1 MGPCPA
7 GFAGRAHSMTSGQV
21 GDGRRLGVSGER
33 PAGAVVPF
41 TGFVHRAVVL
51 SIGKLAVGQERYYEQ
66 QVAQGLDDYFTG
78 RGESPGR
85 WIGRGAADLG
95 LRGTVED
102 GELSMLMA
110 GRDPRTGGT
119 LREQPVK
126 VAALDLTFSA
136 PKSVSVLHA
145 VADERV
151 SAALV
156 ACHEEAVEA
165 ALAYLEETAVFVSRR
180 TGAGLTLHEG
190 SGFVT
195 AAFRHRMSRALDP
208 QLHTHCVS
216 ANMARARD
224 GRWTALHHPS
234 VFRAARTA
242 GYLYQAHLRALVSER
257 LGLEWGHVRKGAAE
271 LAAIDPGVLE
281 EFSRRRHEMR
291 RAAEEGG
298 IGLGSKAAS
307 QAAALATRS
316 RKQYGVETGSWREEV
331 QARAAEHG
339 FDRHE
344 RHTVERVAL
353 KALDRGPRR
362 GSTSGSESERSIADR
377 LAGPLGLTELQNTF
391 DQRTVLRALAEEA
404 QQGAR
409 VGILVDRGRRFA
421 DRLDVLRAQRGE
433 MTTADLV
440 AVERRL
446 IAAAQGR
453 ASEGV
458 GRVDR
463 QLAKRAIEQCPQPLN
478 AGQRKA
484 IEATVS
490 SGHGVQVIEALAG
503 TGKTYTAGAL
513 RHVYQQAGYQVVGVA
528 PTGRAVRELV
538 EEAGIRRSQTLD
550 SMLLALERGETV
562 PAGGVVV
569 LDEAGMAP
577 TRQTAI
583 LLEAARQARCKV
595 VAIGDPGQLHSVQ
608 AGGWM
613 RAVGRKVGTLR
624 LSEVVRQRDRLER
637 RALAA
642 LHDGSA
648 GRWLEWAHEHDRV
661 ELGTG
666 AQLLDRA
673 VAEWHAAT
681 VRHGLPDSVLIARD
695 NDTRRSLNDR
705 ARELV
710 RQQGGLGRDHSYG
723 PRVIAVGDRVICR
736 RNDRHADVDNGT
748 RGTVRVAD
756 DDGVVIE
763 TAAGGVRRLAAHYVA
778 EHVEHAYAL
787 TGHGMQ
793 GGTVECAI
801 VVAAPHELT
810 KGWSYTALS
819 RASGLTRLYVISD
832 SHERERDELAPGE
845 RQGRLTEKE
854 LYVRLRRYMQTRDDE
869 DLAIEQLRSPGGA
882 PVQVLRDQP
891 AAGAL
896 GFAAA
901 AADRPLPQVLGP
913 TSIEAF
919 RAADQRVVALQRR
932 LDALSGP
939 EVTRLAAAER
949 REEELTDHRAELLE
963 RLRKVPAGPKFSFAR
978 DGHADERQNLERAVD
993 AVNVELAGVG
1003 TLRNRLA
1010 QEVGDPDQ
1018 IRLERDAIE
1027 SELATAL
1034 SERDRLRD
1042 AILVQELS
1050 WQPRWSTVAIGEPP
1064 DAAHDR
1070 ALWDRAARG
1079 LARYRLEHN
1088 VTDENLALGERPVD
1102 AAHIERYERA
1112 RAQLERV
1119 RHELGL
1125 QSHEGEPV
1133 EAIRVP
1139 IEYVRLFGET
1149 RAAALEQALT
1159 AAREQAR
1166 AMTDE
1171 QLLRSTS
1178 IGRIDAD
1185 LDRHAA
1191 GRAIRLEREHAHHKK
1206 TAQKQA
1212 DRATE
1217 LEARAATL
1225 GWRDRCEREQLRH
1238 DAALHRQHAESH
1250 ASDVERIELELHRL
1264 QAAGRH
1270 PDQWLQR
1277 HGEELVARLAAGAE
1291 LEHRR
1296 DQDIALQ
1303 VEQAVI
1309 RPPEHVRNVIGERPV
1324 TDTGVVEHWEQ
1335 LARRVERHRLTY
1347 QLDVHRDD
1355 SLGPDPSQMSKGQRG
1370 AYGEQRRSLAE
1381 DIARYRE
1388 SHDLPPLD
1396 QGRDISLDDEH
1407 ALGRA
1412 L

>member
-1 MGPCPA
+1 
-7 GFAGRAHSMTSGQV
+7 
-21 GDGRRLGVSGER
+21 
-33 PAGAVVPF
+33 VPF
-41 TGFVHRAVVL
+41 TGFVHGAVVL
-51 SIGKLAVGQERYYEQ
+51 SIGKLAAGQERYYEQ

-85 WIGRGAADLG
+85 WLGRGAARLG

-110 GRDPRTGGT
+110 GRDPRTGRT

-145 VADERV
+145 VADERI

-180 TGAGLTLHEG
+180 TGAGLTLQDG
-190 SGFVT
+190 GGFVT

-216 ANMARARD
+216 ANMARAKD
-224 GRWTALHHPS
+224 GRWTALHDPS
-234 VFRAARTA
+234 LFRAARTA

-257 LGLEWGHVRKGAAE
+257 LGLEWGQVRKGAAE
-271 LAAIDPGVLE
+271 LAAMDRGVLE

-291 RAAEEGG
+291 RAAAEGG
-298 IGLGSKAAS
+298 IGLGTKAAA

-339 FDRHE
+339 FDHLR
-344 RHTVERVAL
+344 RRSVERVAL
-353 KALDRGPRR
+353 KTLDRGPQRR
-362 GSTSGSESERSIADR
+362 PTYGSKSERPIADR

-391 DQRTVLRALAEEA
+391 DQRTVLRALAEDA

-409 VGILVDRGRRFA
+409 VGIVVDRGRRFA
-421 DRLDVLRAQRGE
+421 DRQDVLRTQRGE

-458 GRVDR
+458 GRVDHKT
-463 QLAKRAIEQCPQPLN
+463 AKRAIEQCPQPLN

-484 IEATVS
+484 IEATTS

-503 TGKTYTAGAL
+503 TGKTYTAGVL
-513 RHVYQQAGYQVVGVA
+513 RHVYQQAGHQVVGVA

-538 EEAGIRRSQTLD
+538 EKAGIPSRTLD
-550 SMLLALERGETV
+550 SMLLSLERGDTL

-577 TRQTAI
+577 TRQTAT
-583 LLEAARQARCKV
+583 LLEAAQYAGCKV

-624 LSEVVRQRDRLER
+624 LSEVMRQRDPLER

-648 GRWLEWAHEHDRV
+648 GRWLDWAREHHRV
-661 ELGTG
+661 ELGAG
-666 AQLLDRA
+666 AHLLDRA
-673 VAEWHAAT
+673 VSEWHAAT
-681 VRHGLPDSVLIARD
+681 INHGLPGAVLIARD
-695 NDTRRSLNDR
+695 NDTRRNLNDR
-705 ARELV
+705 ARALV
-710 RQQGGLGRDHSYG
+710 REQSGLGADHAYG
-723 PRVIAVGDRVICR
+723 PRQIAVGDRVICR
-736 RNDRHADVDNGT
+736 RNDRQADVDNGT
-748 RGTVRVAD
+748 RGTVRAAD
-756 DDGVVIE
+756 DLGILIE
-763 TAAGGVRRLAAHYVA
+763 TDAGSVRRLAAHYVA
-778 EHVEHAYAL
+778 EHVEPAYAL

-819 RASGLTRLYVISD
+819 RACGLTRLYVISD

-845 RQGRLTEKE
+845 RQGRLTDRE
-854 LYVRLRRYMQTRDDE
+854 LYARLQRYIQTRDDE
-869 DLAIEQLRSPGGA
+869 DLAIEQLHLQGGGPARLPG
-882 PVQVLRDQP
+882 DQREEVSAKFAVP
-891 AAGAL
+891 ESEVNRPEALAL
-896 GFAAA
+896 G
-901 AADRPLPQVLGP
+901 Q
-913 TSIEAF
+913 TSVEAF
-919 RAADQRVVALQRR
+919 RAANERVAALQLR
-932 LDALSGP
+932 LEALSVP
-939 EVTRLAAAER
+939 EVKRLEAAER
-949 REEELTDHRAELLE
+949 REHELTCHKAELLD
-963 RLRKVPAGPKFSFAR
+963 RLRRIPPGPKFSLAR
-978 DGHADERQNLERAVD
+978 DGHAGERLNLERAVHGVD
-993 AVNVELAGVG
+993 VELAGVW
-1003 TLRNRLA
+1003 TLRDRLVK
-1010 QEVGDPDQ
+1010 EVGEPDQ
-1018 IRLERDAIE
+1018 IRLERHAIE
-1027 SELATAL
+1027 GALASAR
-1034 SERDRLRD
+1034 SQRDRL
-1042 AILVQELS
+1042 AKPLIAHELS
-1050 WQPRWSTVAIGEPP
+1050 SQPRWATLALGEPP
-1064 DAAHDR
+1064 DPAR
-1070 ALWDRAARG
+1070 ERELWDRAARG
-1079 LARYRLEHN
+1079 LARYRLEHD
-1088 VTDENLALGERPVD
+1088 VADESVALGPRLAGATGID
-1102 AAHIERYERA
+1102 RYEKA

-1125 QSHEGEPV
+1125 RPCQEEPV
-1133 EAIRVP
+1133 QPVRLP
-1139 IEYVRLFGET
+1139 PEYARLFGEN
-1149 RAAALEQALT
+1149 RVAALEQALAA
-1159 AAREQAR
+1159 AARQAR
-1166 AMTDE
+1166 VMTDE
-1171 QLLRSTS
+1171 QLLGSTS
-1178 IGRIDAD
+1178 VRRVVAD

-1191 GRAIRLEREHAHHKK
+1191 GHAIRLEQERAHHTE
-1206 TAQKQA
+1206 TAQKQTE
-1212 DRATE
+1212 RATE
-1217 LEARAATL
+1217 LEARAAAL
-1225 GWRDRCEREQLRH
+1225 GWRNRSEREQLRR
-1238 DAALHRQHAESH
+1238 DAALHRQHAERH
-1250 ASDVERIELELHRL
+1250 ASDVERTELELHRL
-1264 QAAGRH
+1264 HAAGRH

-1277 HGEELVARLAAGAE
+1277 RGSELVAQVAADAE
-1291 LEHRR
+1291 LEYRR
-1296 DQDIALQ
+1296 EQRIGDEVERALIH
-1303 VEQAVI
+1303 APAHI
-1309 RPPEHVRNVIGERPV
+1309 RSVIGDRPAA
-1324 TDTGVVEHWEQ
+1324 DTGLADEWKR

-1347 QLDVHRDD
+1347 DLDIGRDG
-1355 SLGPDPSQMSKGQRG
+1355 SLGPDPSQIRKDQRV
-1370 AYGEQRRSLAE
+1370 AYEEQRRFLAE

-1388 SHDLPPLD
+1388 SRGLPSLEEAR
-1396 QGRDISLDDEH
+1396 GISLDEH
-1407 ALGRA
+1407 HAAGRT